1 MKNDQDGS
9 KNFRPRHCYANP
21 EDYSVCPITAIFEYL
36 CCSPDILQDPDSL
49 LFPGS
54 EQDNRFRKILKRHL
68 EKHRG
73 DLDGYEV
80 EDIGTHSIR
89 KGATTFA
96 SSGSTASPSSVAINN
111 RGGWTLGTVRDV
123 YMLYEKAGDHYVGRI
138 LAGLPVL
145 SSRFAVSEP
154 NFWTLNPLDHD
165 ARAKQVEIDAQ
176 VSAVLQ
182 SLFGDIL
189 LRQVTVVPFL
199 RVGLACVL
207 HHKTAMNNTC
217 HKCHSIVK
225 LTAIYTSPD
234 IVDIEHFVSVRVPFD
249 EGNFAI
255 KLTGIPPHVAHLAAI
270 SGLKGDMAKIVPSL
284 LMEIQ
289 KMLDDRT
296 FGGVLSETRMEALIE
311 KLVGSKIKGIH
322 DEMRKL
328 GNNSQKVGDDG
339 NAKISHKQWTSSEL
353 FLHPYDGVLRRVPI
367 GWQFPQCTLSVAYC
381 LWHFGDQVKKIGPL
395 KYLDYHDVNFPTVS
409 GTSADGVCTI
419 WQGCKRGVHYLDEFR
434 TIMIRSDAAAKA
446 KGLLQAPLTRQKVL
460 MALEQCKDCLGVAPQ
475 TNKGRKRQLAG
486 IQWATYFKLM
496 PDKKR
501 PKRQCALSRVTMID

>member
-9 KNFRPRHCYANP
+9 KNFKPRHCYANP

-36 CCSPDILQDPDSL
+36 CCSPDVLQDPDSL

-54 EQDNRFRKILKRHL
+54 EQDNRFRKILKRLL
-68 EKHRG
+68 EKHKG

-89 KGATTFA
+89 KGATTYA

-165 ARAKQVEIDAQ
+165 ARAKQVEIDVK
-176 VSAVLQ
+176 VSSLLQ

-189 LRQVTVVPFL
+189 CRQVTVLPFL

-207 HHKTAMNNTC
+207 HHKTAINNTC
-217 HKCHSIVK
+217 RDGHSIVK

-234 IVDIEHFVSVRVPFD
+234 IADIECFVSVRVPFD

-270 SGLKGDMAKIVPSL
+270 SDLKGDMAKIAPSL
-284 LMEIQ
+284 LNEIQ

-296 FGGVLSETRMEALIE
+296 FGGVLSEKRMEGLIE
-311 KLVGSKIKGIH
+311 KLIGSKIEGIH

-328 GNNSQKVGDDG
+328 GSNSQKDSDG
-339 NAKISHKQWTSSEL
+339 GNEKTRHKQWASSEI
-353 FLHPYDGVLRRVPI
+353 FLHPYDGVLRRVPV
-367 GWQFPQCTLSVAYC
+367 GWQFPQCTLPVAYC

-395 KYLDYHDVNFPTVS
+395 KYLDYHDINFPTV
-409 GTSADGVCTI
+409 TTASADGVCII

-434 TIMIRSDAAAKA
+434 TIMKRLDDAAKA
-446 KGLLQAPLTRQKVL
+446 RCLLQVPLNRQKVL
-460 MALEQCKDCLGVAPQ
+460 IALEQCKDCLGVSPL
-475 TNKGRKRQLAG
+475 TSKGRKRRLAG

-496 PDKKR
+496 PDKKH
-501 PKRQCALSRVTMID
+501 PKKRGCFQQG